1 VPRVAGCAIVEET
14 DGVAIL
20 PARADAVVVL
30 PQHAPGEVCLAP
42 GSEETEAVTT
52 IDLLVRGGISV
63 TTASVASDGNL
74 AITCSRG
81 VRILADAPLVEVADG
96 DYDIIVLPGGLK
108 GAECFRDSTL
118 LVETV
123 RQFHL
128 SGRIVAAICAAA
140 GTVLVP
146 HNIFPIGN
154 MTGFPTLKDRIPE
167 EQWVDKRV
175 VWDPRVNL
183 LTSQGPGTSI
193 DFALKIIQLLVGREK
208 AHEVASQLVMAAGI
222 YNFYE

>member
-1 VPRVAGCAIVEET
+1 MSASALI
-14 DGVAIL
+14 
-20 PARADAVVVL
+20 
-30 PQHAPGEVCLAP
+30 CLAP

-52 IDLLVRGGISV
+52 IDLLVRGGIKV

-74 AITCSRG
+74 TVTCSRG
-81 VRILADAPLVEVADG
+81 VKLVADAPLVEVADG
-96 DYDIIVLPGGLK
+96 DYDIIVLPGGVK
-108 GAECFRDSTL
+108 GAECFRDSPL

-123 RQFHL
+123 KQFHR

-140 GTVLVP
+140 GIVLVP

-154 MTGFPTLKDRIPE
+154 MTGFPALKDRIPD
-167 EQWVDKRV
+167 EQWQDKRV

-193 DFALKIIQLLVGREK
+193 DFALKIIDLLVGREK
-208 AHEVASQLVMAAGI
+208 AHEVSSQLVMAAGI
-222 YNFYE
+222 YNFYEA